1 MEQQYSNTGF
11 PDQRPVMNSTLKVL
25 TILSIIGCILQFI
38 FSLTGYFT
46 AKSNYDKLEETITMM
61 DSDQVP
67 GFMKSMIGNPDD
79 YRTLVTKSFENRLPI
94 LILSL
99 VAIGLCFYGVLE
111 MRKLK
116 KQGFTFYVIGELLP
130 ILTAFLF
137 LGSVAMKG
145 SMFFFGFGIAALFII
160 LYASQRKQL
169 VY

>member
-25 TILSIIGCILQFI
+25 TILSIIGCIIQFI
-38 FSLTGYFT
+38 STIWGFIS
-46 AKSNYDKLEETITMM
+46 AKSNYDKLEETMSMM
-61 DSDQVP
+61 NSSEMP
-67 GFMKSMIGNPDD
+67 GWARSMMGNPED
-79 YRTLVTKSFENRLPI
+79 YRTLITKSFENRIPI
-94 LILSL
+94 LLLSI

-137 LGSVAMKG
+137 LGGLAMKG
-145 SMFFFGFGIAALFII
+145 FMFYFGFGIAALFII